1 LQREREREK
10 EKMPRRQR
18 EREKC
23 VRFFG
28 EKKREERNGLV
39 VIRNRGSFNFE
50 RENIVMREKLFVE
63 RGRDLE
69 CHSHFVAPRPRFEEN
84 FFFPLFYYVYKN
96 N

>member
-63 RGRDLE
+63 RERE
-69 CHSHFVAPRPRFEEN
+69 RS
-84 FFFPLFYYVYKN
+84 
-96 N
+96 